1 MGRRTVKA
9 TLGVA
14 TCLALIGAPGPAT
27 AKPVKRAKLAD
38 SARNAQRVDGL
49 SASRRP
55 RPGRLLALD
64 SRGRFPTS
72 VFGRLLDSSL
82 VQRPLARSCPAGQ
95 AIRAIDSNG
104 IVTCALAGDISAVT
118 AGAGLTGGGSSGD
131 VTLSVAPP
139 LDFSSGATTPLVDLE
154 NVGTGGALAG
164 RSSSA
169 FATAWFRNLGTGQG
183 SALQADT
190 SGGSQGNAVTALN
203 YGLDGNALRAE
214 LVNANNPK
222 AAIFAR
228 TSGSGQAIDAEVP
241 ADGGPAD
248 ALYARTLS
256 PDANSEAGVFDGDVD
271 IRGTLT
277 KMDGAFRIDHPLR
290 PARAYLQ
297 HSFVESPDMKNVY
310 DGVVRTDARGYATVM
325 LPSWF
330 QALNE
335 RFRYQLTTIGS
346 FARAIVWREVRRN
359 RFAIRTSRPGVKVS
373 WQVTGIRHDAY
384 ARAHPLAVE
393 LPKTGAARGRF
404 LAPEELGRPAR
415 LRIGGR

>member
-14 TCLALIGAPGPAT
+14 TCMALIAAPAPVS
-27 AKPVKRAKLAD
+27 AKPVERAKLAD
-38 SARNAQRVDGL
+38 TARNAQRVDGL

-55 RPGRLLALD
+55 RAGRLLALD
-64 SRGRFPTS
+64 RHGRFPTS
-72 VFGRLLDSSL
+72 VFARLLGSSL
-82 VQRPLARSCPAGQ
+82 VQRPLARSCPTGQ
-95 AIRAIDSNG
+95 SVRGVAPDG
-104 IVTCALAGDISAVT
+104 TVTCALAGDITAVT
-118 AGAGLTGGGSSGD
+118 AGAGLTGGGTSGE
-131 VTLSVAPP
+131 VGLAVAPP
-139 LDFSSGATTPLVDLE
+139 LDFSVGATTPLVDLE
-154 NVGTGGALAG
+154 NVGSGGAISG

-190 SGGSQGNAVTALN
+190 SGGSQGNAITALN

-214 LVNANNPK
+214 LVNTGNPK

-241 ADGGPAD
+241 AGGGPAD

-256 PDANSEAGVFDGDVD
+256 TDDSSQAGVFDGDVD

-310 DGVVRTDARGYATVM
+310 DGVVRTGARGYATVE

-330 QALNE
+330 QALNG
-335 RFRYQLTTIGS
+335 RFRYQLTAIRS

-359 RFAIRTSRPGVKVS
+359 RFTIRTSRPGVKVS

-393 LPKTGAARGRF
+393 LPKRGAARGRF

-415 LRIGGR
+415 LRIDGD